1 MLLHMDKFN
10 LLVCL
15 SLVIFTVSAPKL
27 VDISGDM
34 ETRQQEILHEEGA
47 RAGSATSQDIGEVHQ
62 GFPQGRQVTTGDEGR
77 SVSGESVEQGLPPPT
92 LILEE
97 NSGVVPIIG

>member
-1 MLLHMDKFN
+1 MDKFN

-34 ETRQQEILHEEGA
+34 ETRQQESLHEEGA

-62 GFPQGRQVTTGDEGR
+62 GFPQGIQATSGDNGR
-77 SVSGESVEQGLPPPT
+77 RCGGESFDRGSPPPT
-92 LILEE
+92 Q
-97 NSGVVPIIG
+97 SM